1 MNEPIAAEFYKLLIY
16 DQGSFFVSHRDTEK
30 SPGMFATLVVVLPSA
45 STGGE
50 LVIRHKGREVSL
62 ALHGEE
68 PSEAVFAAF
77 YADCPHEVL
86 PVTSGCRLT
95 LVCNLL
101 RKEKGPAPE
110 PPITRLRSTTRSLY
124 CENGPP
130 PRHRRMMMCPGNW
143 SIRWTT
149 PIHRPNSVSTN

>member
-1 MNEPIAAEFYKLLIY
+1 
-16 DQGSFFVSHRDTEK
+16 
-30 SPGMFATLVVVLPSA
+30 MFATLVVVLPSA
-45 STGGE
+45 STGGG

-95 LVCNLL
+95 LVYNLL
-101 RKEKGPAPE
+101 RREKGPAPE
-110 PPITRLRSTTRSLY
+110 PPDYQVAQHDALALLREWAAAAPSPDDLRSGSLARAN
-124 CENGPP
+124 EA
-130 PRHRRMMMCPGNW
+130 
-143 SIRWTT
+143 IE
-149 PIHRPNSVSTN
+149 